1 MVMKNTLSPSLLAV
15 DFTHIADQVQTVEK
29 AGAHWL
35 HLDVMDGCFVPN
47 ISFGP
52 PVIQSIRGITD
63 LTFDVHLMIEDPIR
77 YVDAFKK
84 AGADLLTFHAE
95 AAPDIPAMIAAVKAA
110 GLKCGISV
118 NPGTPIE
125 KVYPYISDVDMVLV
139 MSVEPGFGGQ
149 KFMPIALEKIAQLK
163 DAAKDTRPDLLIEVD
178 GGINSE
184 NVSRVLAAGANVIV
198 AGSAVFSGDIAS
210 NVETFLKL
218 LDEDK

>member
-1 MVMKNTLSPSLLAV
+1 MKNTLSPSLLAV
-15 DFTHIADQVQTVEK
+15 DFTHIADQVKTVEE

-84 AGADLLTFHAE
+84 AGADLLTFHVE

-125 KVYPYISDVDMVLV
+125 RVYPYISDVDMVLV

-163 DAAKDTRPDLLIEVD
+163 DAVKDTRPDLLIEVD

-198 AGSAVFSGDIAS
+198 AGSAVFSGDIAA
-210 NVETFLKL
+210 NVKTFLDL
-218 LDEDK
+218 LNEDK

>member
-1 MVMKNTLSPSLLAV
+1 MKNTLSPSLLAV
-15 DFTHIADQVQTVEK
+15 DFTHIADQVQTVEG

-125 KVYPYISDVDMVLV
+125 RVYPYISDVDMVLV

>member
-1 MVMKNTLSPSLLAV
+1 MKNTLSPSLLAV
-15 DFTHIADQVQTVEK
+15 DFTHIADQVQTVEE

-84 AGADLLTFHAE
+84 DGADLLTFHAE

-163 DAAKDTRPDLLIEVD
+163 DAAKDTCPDLLIEVD

>member
-1 MVMKNTLSPSLLAV
+1 MKNTLSPSLLAV
-15 DFTHIADQVQTVEK
+15 DFTHIADQVQTVEG

>member
-1 MVMKNTLSPSLLAV
+1 MKNTLSPSLLAV
-15 DFTHIADQVQTVEK
+15 DFTHIADQVKTVEE

-125 KVYPYISDVDMVLV
+125 RVYPYISDVDMVLV

>member
-1 MVMKNTLSPSLLAV
+1 MKNTLSPSLLAV
-15 DFTHIADQVQTVEK
+15 DFTHIADQVQTVEG

-125 KVYPYISDVDMVLV
+125 RVYPYISDVDMVLV

-149 KFMPIALEKIAQLK
+149 KFMPNALEKIAQLK

>member
-1 MVMKNTLSPSLLAV
+1 MKNILSPSLLAV
-15 DFTHIADQVQTVEK
+15 DFAHIADHVQTVEK
-29 AGAHWL
+29 SGAHWL
-35 HLDVMDGCFVPN
+35 HLDVMDGSFVPN

-77 YVDAFKK
+77 YIDAFKK
-84 AGADLLTFHAE
+84 AGADLLTFHVE

-125 KVYPYISDVDMVLV
+125 RVYPYISDVDMVLV

-163 DAAKDTRPDLLIEVD
+163 DAVKDTRPDLLIEVD

-184 NVSRVLAAGANVIV
+184 NVSRVLSAGANVIV
-198 AGSAVFSGDIAS
+198 AGSAVFSGDIAA
-210 NVETFLKL
+210 NVKTFLDL
-218 LDEDK
+218 LNEDK